1 MSIRPDERNETDSS
15 GRTILSRFER
25 ELNRVLSVAEDVV
38 YGLAALLLAGASVY
52 VLASAALLLVKTV
65 FGGADAVESVLGVLD
80 QILVG
85 LIFVELFYTV
95 RLSIRQH
102 QLAVEPFV
110 AVALIAV
117 VRRILVVT
125 AEEHRLVETEPSA
138 MSQFVL
144 ELGLLAGLVLVLAIA
159 MRLLH
164 KMPLVDPISGWEGG
178 AHGRQP
184 KAAHGLPSSAPVPTD
199 EADVP
204 ERTPRA

>member
-1 MSIRPDERNETDSS
+1 MSVLDERNETESS
-15 GRTILSRFER
+15 SSTTILSRFEH
-25 ELNRVLSVAEDVV
+25 ELSRVLGVAEDVV
-38 YGLAALLLAGASVY
+38 YGLAALLLAGASIY
-52 VLASAALLLVKTV
+52 VLGSGALLLVKAV

-102 QLAVEPFV
+102 RLAVEPFV

-117 VRRILVVT
+117 VRRMLVVT
-125 AEEHRLVETEPSA
+125 AEEHRLVETDPTA
-138 MSQFVL
+138 ISQLVL

-164 KMPLVDPISGWEGG
+164 GMPFVDPISGWQGRAHRQQTNGARGLQRDSAEEPDEGDL
-178 AHGRQP
+178 HDR
-184 KAAHGLPSSAPVPTD
+184 APQ
-199 EADVP
+199 A
-204 ERTPRA
+204 

>member
-1 MSIRPDERNETDSS
+1 MSVRPDKRHETDSS
-15 GRTILSRFER
+15 ARTILSKFEH
-25 ELNRVLSVAEDVV
+25 ELSRVLSVAEDLV

-52 VLASAALLLVKTV
+52 VLASGAVLLVKAV
-65 FGGADAVESVLGVLD
+65 FGGTDAVESVLGVLD

-117 VRRILVVT
+117 VRRMLVVT
-125 AEEHRLVETEPSA
+125 AEEHRLVETDPTA
-138 MSQFVL
+138 MNQLVL

-164 KMPLVDPISGWEGG
+164 KMPLVDPISGWEGR
-178 AHGRQP
+178 AQP
-184 KAAHGLPSSAPVPTD
+184 RSNAPV
-199 EADVP
+199 AAQGDVH
-204 ERTPRA
+204 ERTPQD